1 MMKQRFI
8 YTLEMFP
15 LYTNMQVW
23 FRGLNMHLCLG
34 LTRQRPGQSLDFDA
48 AQLSAPQV
56 DVFIGVEL

>member
-1 MMKQRFI
+1 
-8 YTLEMFP
+8 
-15 LYTNMQVW
+15 
-23 FRGLNMHLCLG
+23 MHLCLG